1 MLKLNAA
8 EPFREATEIGTCW
21 EPAGAALVMPVR
33 APLSLKVR
41 LGVALLGSAGTG
53 NFGKLTSGALE
64 ASNVDLS
71 KELVNMIVAQRNYQ
85 SNAQTIKTQ
94 DQILN
99 TLVNLR

>member
-1 MLKLNAA
+1 MLGQIALANFANPEGLSPQGDNVWAA
-8 EPFREATEIGTCW
+8 TSNSGQAVVGLAGSGNLGSLVGKATE
-21 EPAGAALVMPVR
+21 
-33 APLSLKVR
+33 S
-41 LGVALLGSAGTG
+41 
-53 NFGKLTSGALE
+53 
-64 ASNVDLS
+64 SNVDMS

>member
-1 MLKLNAA
+1 MWK
-8 EPFREATEIGTCW
+8 ESGTSGQAIVGV
-21 EPAGAALVMPVR
+21 PGA
-33 APLSLKVR
+33 SG
-41 LGVALLGSAGTG
+41 LGA
-53 NFGKLTSGALE
+53 LTSGAVE

-94 DQILN
+94 DQILQ